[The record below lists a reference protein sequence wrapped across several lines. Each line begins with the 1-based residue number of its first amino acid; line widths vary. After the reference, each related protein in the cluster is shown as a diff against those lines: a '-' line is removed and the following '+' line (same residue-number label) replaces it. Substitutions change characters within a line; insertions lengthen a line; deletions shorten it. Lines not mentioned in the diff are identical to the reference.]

1 MRKTISVIVA
11 DDHPII
17 LAGYKH
23 LLEDTEDIEIIDQQR
38 TAQGAIDACLRDTP
52 DVLILDLGLPEND
65 SEDAKTHSLSGLNV
79 VNQLIQQSCT
89 SRILVAT
96 MLDKSPVPQR
106 VMMAGASGYLV
117 KSEVADELLT
127 AIRTVAS
134 GAPYISPSIAEELE
148 YKTNPTAGLTDL
160 SKREVDIF
168 LLLTEGLPAV
178 KIAEMTHLSP
188 KTVHAHRA
196 NILRKLNLN
205 NNSDLVRFALSS
217 GLIQR

>member
-17 LAGYKH
+17 LAGYRH
-23 LLEDTEDIEIIDQQR
+23 LLEDAEDIKIIDLQR
-38 TAQGAIDACLRDTP
+38 TAQGAIDACLRTPP
-52 DVLILDLGLPEND
+52 DVLILDLGLPVND
-65 SEDAKTHSLSGLNV
+65 SADAKTHSLSGLDV
-79 VNQLIQQSCT
+79 VNQLIQKSCT

-96 MLDKSPVPQR
+96 MLDKAPVPQR
-106 VMMAGASGYLV
+106 VMKAGASGYLV

-134 GAPYISPSIAEELE
+134 GASYISPSIAEELE
-148 YKTNPTAGLTDL
+148 YKTNPTAGISDL

-168 LLLTEGLPAV
+168 LLLSEGLPAV

-196 NILRKLNLN
+196 NILRKLNLK
-205 NNSDLVRFALSS
+205 NNSELVRFALGS